1 MRERR
6 QLDAATAN
14 WLLLI
19 TLATYLTGSA
29 ISGRLIDNFALQIL
43 IVQMSVLAP
52 TIVFWLFLQ
61 PKGERLSMLRNDLRI
76 RPVKIST
83 LLLVAVTMLFLSP
96 LLTFINL
103 LSQLLSDYVAATSIV
118 EELAGV
124 PFPVAFA
131 AIALL
136 PAVTEEFVYR
146 GMLFGGY
153 RKRSVLMGAIVSGL
167 MFGMMHGNL
176 NQLMYAFVMGV
187 VFALVDEITGSTV
200 SSMVM
205 HLLVNGTSVVLVYL
219 MADMQNR
226 PGKVGEMM
234 AEAAKETEKIGWAD
248 LGPFAVLA
256 LLGAVVAYK
265 LLKALALRCGTSEKM
280 REEMHKPGRAAAF
293 FGLITAPLVVTIAIL
308 TALIVVV
315 ELQG

>member
-6 QLDAATAN
+6 QLDVGTTN

-52 TIVFWLFLQ
+52 TIVFCLFLQ
-61 PKGERLSMLRNDLRI
+61 PKGERLATIRDDLCI

-83 LLLVAVTMLFLSP
+83 VLLVAVTMLFLSP
-96 LLTFINL
+96 LLTFVNL
-103 LSQLLSDYVAATSIV
+103 LSQLLSNYVAAESIV
-118 EELAGV
+118 EEISGS
-124 PFPVAFA
+124 PFWVAFA
-131 AIALL
+131 VIAVL

-153 RKRSVLMGAIVSGL
+153 RKRSILMGAIVSGL
-167 MFGMMHGNL
+167 VFGLMHGNL

-187 VFALVDEITGSTV
+187 VFALIDEITGSTV

-226 PGKVGEMM
+226 LGKIGEMM
-234 AEAAKETEKIGWAD
+234 AEAAQETEKVGWAD

-256 LLGAVVAYK
+256 VIGTFVAYK
-265 LLKALALRCGTSEKM
+265 LMKVLALRCGTSEKM
-280 REEMHKPGRAAAF
+280 REELHKPDRLTA
-293 FGLITAPLVVTIAIL
+293 LRELVTAPLVVTVAIL
-308 TALIVVV
+308 AALIVVV
-315 ELQG
+315 EIWG